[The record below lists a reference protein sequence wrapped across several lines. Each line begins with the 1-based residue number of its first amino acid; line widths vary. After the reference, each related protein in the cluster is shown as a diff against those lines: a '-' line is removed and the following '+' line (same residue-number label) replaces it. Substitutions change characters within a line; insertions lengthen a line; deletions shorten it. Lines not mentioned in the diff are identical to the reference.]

1 LATATKNAL
10 IIAPQWIGDAVMTEP
25 LLRRLAARGERLTV
39 AALPWI
45 APVYRV
51 MPGVAEVIEMPFKHG
66 GLQLMGRIKLA
77 NQLRSKFDV
86 AYVCPN
92 SLKSALLPW
101 MAGITKRVGYTGEMR
116 YGLLTDRLDNPQ
128 TEERPPMVEWYAALS
143 LVGQTRTGPM
153 KLVGDLRP
161 VLKAGVGLLDE
172 ALEEL
177 ATNMP
182 TLPTLA
188 KHSYV
193 VFAPGAEYG
202 PAKRWPAKHFAELA
216 AKIDRPVFLLGSGKE
231 FDICQEIAT
240 TANAAKP
247 GHCFNLAGQTNL
259 MQAFA
264 LIAYAH
270 RVVSNDSGL
279 MHVAAAFGVPQVAV
293 FGSSSPEHTPPLN
306 DRARVVWLRVD
317 ANYQPPLACAP
328 CYERTCPLGHMR
340 CLEDVSAER
349 VYRLL

>member
-1 LATATKNAL
+1 MITPPTKLRSGLALLGFIVITFCA
-10 IIAPQWIGDAVMTEP
+10 P
-25 LLRRLAARGERLTV
+25 LLSVGS
-39 AALPWI
+39 
-45 APVYRV
+45 
-51 MPGVAEVIEMPFKHG
+51 MPG
-66 GLQLMGRIKLA
+66 
-77 NQLRSKFDV
+77 
-86 AYVCPN
+86 
-92 SLKSALLPW
+92 
-101 MAGITKRVGYTGEMR
+101 
-116 YGLLTDRLDNPQ
+116 
-128 TEERPPMVEWYAALS
+128 EWYAALS
-143 LVGQTRTGPM
+143 LVGQNPGKPM

-161 VLKAGVGLLDE
+161 VLKAGVGVMDD

-279 MHVAAAFGVPQVAV
+279 MHVAAALGVPQVAL
-293 FGSSSPEHTPPLN
+293 FSNGTLALLTALQAQPLLIPATFAACTCSTTAIPTP
-306 DRARVVWLRVD
+306 V
-317 ANYQPPLACAP
+317 
-328 CYERTCPLGHMR
+328 
-340 CLEDVSAER
+340 
-349 VYRLL
+349 

>member
-1 LATATKNAL
+1 
-10 IIAPQWIGDAVMTEP
+10 VMTEP

-51 MPGVAEVIEMPFKHG
+51 MPGVSEVIEMPFKHG
-66 GLQLMGRIKLA
+66 GLQLMGRFKLA
-77 NQLRSKFDV
+77 RQLRGKFDV

-101 MAGITKRVGYTGEMR
+101 MAGIAKRVGYTGEMR
-116 YGLLTDRLDNPQ
+116 FGLLTDRLDNPQ
-128 TEERPPMVEWYAALS
+128 TDVRPPMVEWYAALS
-143 LVGQTRTGPM
+143 LVGQNPERPM
-153 KLVGDLRP
+153 KLAGDLRP
-161 VLKAGVGLLDE
+161 VLKAGVGVMDD
-172 ALEEL
+172 ALEQL
-177 ATNMP
+177 ANRMP

-188 KHSYV
+188 KNSYV

-202 PAKRWPAKHFAELA
+202 PAKRWPAKHFAALA
-216 AKIDRPVFLLGSGKE
+216 GMVDLPVLLLGSNKE

-240 TANAAKP
+240 AANAKKP
-247 GHCFNLAGQTNL
+247 NHCFNLAGQTQL
-259 MQAFA
+259 LQAFA
-264 LIAYAH
+264 LIAQAH

-306 DRARVVWLRVD
+306 AHARVVWLRVD
-317 ANYQPPLACAP
+317 PHYQPPLACSP
-328 CYERTCPLGHMR
+328 CFERNCPLGHTR

>member
-1 LATATKNAL
+1 
-10 IIAPQWIGDAVMTEP
+10 MTEP
-25 LLRRLAARGERLTV
+25 LLRRLVARGERITV

-51 MPGVAEVIEMPFKHG
+51 MPGVAAVIEMPFKHG

-77 NQLRSKFDV
+77 NQLRGKFDV

-92 SLKSALLPW
+92 SLKSALIPW
-101 MAGITKRVGYTGEMR
+101 LAGIPKRIGYTGEAR

-143 LVGQTRTGPM
+143 LVGQSSHGPM

-161 VLKAGVGLLDE
+161 VLKAPVGLLDDALE
-172 ALEEL
+172 AL
-177 ATNMP
+177 ASQHA

-188 KHSYV
+188 KYSFV

-202 PAKRWPAKHFAELA
+202 PAKRWPTKHYAALA
-216 AKIDRPVFLLGSGKE
+216 SMIDRPVFLLGSNKE
-231 FDICQEIAT
+231 FDICQEIADA
-240 TANAAKP
+240 ANAKQA
-247 GHCFNLAGQTNL
+247 GHCFNLAGQTSL
-259 MQAFA
+259 IQAFA

-279 MHVAAAFGVPQVAV
+279 MHVAAAFGMPQVAV

-317 ANYQPPLACAP
+317 PNYQPPLACAP

-340 CLEDVSAER
+340 CLEDVAAER